1 MPRDRRERS
10 WGWPE
15 LAIVVLLSMTVL
27 AGLVIA
33 AVVWFVSNINW
44 AGWDF

>member
-1 MPRDRRERS
+1 M
-10 WGWPE
+10 
-15 LAIVVLLSMTVL
+15 AIVVLLSTTVL